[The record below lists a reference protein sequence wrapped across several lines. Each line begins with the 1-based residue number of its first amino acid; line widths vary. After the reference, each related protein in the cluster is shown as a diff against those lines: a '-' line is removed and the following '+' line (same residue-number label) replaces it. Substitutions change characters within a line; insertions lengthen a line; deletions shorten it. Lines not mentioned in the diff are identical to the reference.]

1 MSFRTKRGTL
11 YLNFAAPPLYLIFV
25 TPPLYLTFAGPPL
38 YLNFAAPSLYL
49 TFATPPFYFK
59 SAEPPLYLNFAAPLI
74 LNFPPPFSNPAPLS
88 LYLRLN
94 LYHEICICF
103 SSRIPFFP
111 LRSDPSQKSGSRS
124 QYQLIRFCQK
134 ELEKSDRDRC
144 GYSRKKICS
153 KTGRWQ

>member
-25 TPPLYLTFAGPPL
+25 TPPLYLTFA
-38 YLNFAAPSLYL
+38 APSLYL
-49 TFATPPFYFK
+49 IFATPPFYFK
-59 SAEPPLYLNFAAPLI
+59 SAAPPLYLICAAPLI

-88 LYLRLN
+88 LYLPLN
-94 LYHEICICF
+94 LHHETILSFIT
-103 SSRIPFFP
+103 RIPFFP